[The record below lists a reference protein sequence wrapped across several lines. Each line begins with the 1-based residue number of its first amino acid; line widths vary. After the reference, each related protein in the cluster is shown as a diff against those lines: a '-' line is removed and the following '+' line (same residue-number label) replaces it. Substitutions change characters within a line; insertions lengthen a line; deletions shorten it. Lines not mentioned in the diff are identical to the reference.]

1 MRWWEGSVGVRE
13 ERDSKRVQG
22 RGYVPVEDH
31 GGGVIGWLG
40 QILSA
45 HFLRDEALA
54 LLPACGRLVEGVEQL
69 KPVLG
74 NGLELLA
81 QQNVLLR
88 LVGED
93 EPELRLVLW
102 VFQHGPN
109 NLKHGLSSK
118 RRGSGA

>member
-1 MRWWEGSVGVRE
+1 MLGSMANLIMGGGPLKGRGGVRWWEGSVGVRE
-13 ERDSKRVQG
+13 ESDIKRVQG

-31 GGGVIGWLG
+31 GGGVLRWLG

-74 NGLELLA
+74 NGL
-81 QQNVLLR
+81 
-88 LVGED
+88 
-93 EPELRLVLW
+93 
-102 VFQHGPN
+102 
-109 NLKHGLSSK
+109 
-118 RRGSGA
+118 